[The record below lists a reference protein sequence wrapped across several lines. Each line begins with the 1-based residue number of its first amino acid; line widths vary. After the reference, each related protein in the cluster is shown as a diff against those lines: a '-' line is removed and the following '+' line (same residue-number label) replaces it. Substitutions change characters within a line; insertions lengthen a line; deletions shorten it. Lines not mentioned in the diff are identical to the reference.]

1 LSREREVH
9 MAYYTQLTQEERYH
23 ISVLCK
29 EGFPRAE
36 IARRLKRNPS
46 TITRELKRN
55 TGRRGYRAKQA
66 QQKALYRRHTAEKA
80 IKLTHRII
88 RLIVTRL
95 REKWSPEQI
104 SGWLK
109 RMQIYI
115 SHERVYQFLLEN
127 KRKGGI
133 LYKHLRRSH
142 RKRKKRYGSPER
154 RGQIPDRV
162 SIDERPRI
170 VETKERI
177 GDWEADTVIGR
188 NHKGAIITLVE
199 RKSKYTLLRKIN
211 RKTSHAVNTAIS
223 EMVKG
228 IKERFLTMTVDN
240 GREFAGHKEI
250 SSRLNV
256 DVYFAH
262 PYHSWERGLNENT
275 NGLLR
280 QYFPKKTDLRKISDQ
295 KVEHVQHMLNNRPRK
310 LLSFMTPYE
319 VFNHLSYRTNS
330 CTY

>member
-1 LSREREVH
+1 
-9 MAYYTQLTQEERYH
+9 M
-23 ISVLCK
+23 
-29 EGFPRAE
+29 
-36 IARRLKRNPS
+36 
-46 TITRELKRN
+46 
-55 TGRRGYRAKQA
+55 
-66 QQKALYRRHTAEKA
+66 
-80 IKLTHRII
+80 
-88 RLIVTRL
+88 
-95 REKWSPEQI
+95 
-104 SGWLK
+104 
-109 RMQIYI
+109 
-115 SHERVYQFLLEN
+115 
-127 KRKGGI
+127 
-133 LYKHLRRSH
+133 YKHLRRSN

-162 SIDERPRI
+162 SIDRRPKI
-170 VETKERI
+170 VDARNRI

-188 NHKGAIITLVE
+188 NHKGAIVTLVE

-211 RKTSHAVNTAIS
+211 RKTSHAVNAAIS

-280 QYFPKKTDLRKISDQ
+280 QYFPKKTDLRKISDR

-310 LLSFMTPYE
+310 LLNFRTPYE
-319 VFNHLSYRTNS
+319 VFNHLSYRTN
-330 CTY
+330 CCAY